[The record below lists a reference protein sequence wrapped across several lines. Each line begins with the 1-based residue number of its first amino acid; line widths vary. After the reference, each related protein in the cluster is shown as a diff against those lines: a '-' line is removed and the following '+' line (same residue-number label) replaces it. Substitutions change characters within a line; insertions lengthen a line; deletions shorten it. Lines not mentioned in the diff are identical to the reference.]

1 MGFFDSK
8 TDRAMAAATEA
19 EAAESQAVA
28 EQEPEEEDGKVVE
41 LESRKKGRK
50 PFAIWEVN
58 GKTLKGKLKTAGI
71 TELEQK
77 YKTNLMNIMGSGNG
91 GMPALS
97 VMLDVAY
104 VAMKDWNHDLKKND
118 MPTLFDKFVEEG
130 GSQLTF
136 YTTVY
141 MEIFSVSGFFSQ
153 NLTDQMQETLEET
166 KDIM

>member
-1 MGFFDSK
+1 
-8 TDRAMAAATEA
+8 
-19 EAAESQAVA
+19 
-28 EQEPEEEDGKVVE
+28 
-41 LESRKKGRK
+41 
-50 PFAIWEVN
+50 
-58 GKTLKGKLKTAGI
+58 
-71 TELEQK
+71 
-77 YKTNLMNIMGSGNG
+77 MNIMGSGNG

-104 VAMKDWNHDLKKND
+104 VAMKDFNYGLKKTD
-118 MPTLFDKFVEEG
+118 MPMLFDKFVEEG